1 MSKALAFLPISIF
14 FATELKAHP
23 CCWFKWFVDAVSLW
37 ATGGGAAATDPCMA
51 KEQGMWRSHMLLYW
65 LLLCLCLLPLAQAT
79 DRLKTS
85 VVCSSARRLLFPST
99 SQSMKLHPKN
109 STSTTTSK
117 FQETEHEVPSGP
129 NPVSNRCFSRSQH
142 PTRSFKNSTAEID
155 YIRPARRPGFGPTK
169 TSSVLGLEYYVEP

>member
-1 MSKALAFLPISIF
+1 MVTERGSHVTSSLPPYFMSKALALLLISTF

-23 CCWFKWFVDAVSLW
+23 RCWFKWFMDAVSSW
-37 ATGGGAAATDPCMA
+37 ATGAATDPCMA
-51 KEQGMWRSHMLLYW
+51 KEQGMWRSHVLLYW
-65 LLLCLCLLPLAQAT
+65 LLLCLFLLPLTQAT

-85 VVCSSARRLLFPST
+85 VVSSSARRLLFPST

-129 NPVSNRCFSRSQH
+129 NPVSNR
-142 PTRSFKNSTAEID
+142 
-155 YIRPARRPGFGPTK
+155 
-169 TSSVLGLEYYVEP
+169 